1 MFNSPVMITTVSVSQ
16 SSLHVYFFF
25 FSRIYTSMVLRKYT
39 SELTKCLSSQEQLP
53 LVAVSLYARALISDE
68 VV

>member
-25 FSRIYTSMVLRKYT
+25 SRSYTSMVLRKYT